1 MSSRA
6 AVAESV
12 ADAAA
17 ERSGLWLTR
26 LGVLLGLLGIVSA
39 AWYVNRQPAEKAT
52 TPIVTAS
59 IRPPDTQIG
68 GRVVL
73 GSSSLF
79 AGIPGGAKL
88 SIQEIR
94 DWLDDPKN
102 HEPLDFELPL
112 WLRGS
117 LDELKIPAKDP
128 LTRAKIELGRQ
139 LFVESRFTD
148 GGLDCVTCHAPTQHF
163 TRATVFTEHKNAPT
177 MLNRILSTHQ
187 FWDGRAVSLE
197 HQVEFP
203 IRHLQEMD
211 TTPEDCEQRLSAS
224 EGYRLQFEAIY
235 GELSYANMTRA
246 IAAFERALVTGP
258 AAYDYHVA
266 LKRFE
271 GRERAS
277 LTPEEQSLYDEAA
290 AGANQRPFSPAAER
304 GMELFFSDR
313 TGCSNCHSGPNFT
326 DEQFHNLGIG
336 AGYEYL
342 HEFGG
347 YYIPDDGRYRVTNDE
362 ADYAAF
368 KTPSLRNV
376 KGTAPYMHDG
386 SLGTLQEVIAFLVA
400 GGRPNKN
407 LSPLIR
413 KLDLGPT
420 EIQDLVAFL
429 ESLSGDVPVVAMDH
443 LPK

>member
-1 MSSRA
+1 MADSA
-6 AVAESV
+6 TPVES
-12 ADAAA
+12 
-17 ERSGLWLTR
+17 ERSGVWLPR
-26 LGVLLGLLGIVSA
+26 LCVLLGLLGIASA
-39 AWYVNRQPAEKAT
+39 AWYVNRRPVEKQTA
-52 TPIVTAS
+52 PVVTAS
-59 IRPPDTQIG
+59 VRPPDTRIG

-73 GSSSLF
+73 GSNSLF

-117 LDELKIPAKDP
+117 RAELKIPANDP

-163 TRATVFTEHKNAPT
+163 TRATIFTEHKNAPT

-203 IRHLQEMD
+203 IRHPQEMN

-224 EGYRLQFEAIY
+224 EGYRMQFEAIY
-235 GELSYANMTRA
+235 GEISYLNMTKA

-258 AAYDYHVA
+258 GAYDYHVV
-266 LKRFE
+266 LQRFAD
-271 GRERAS
+271 RDS
-277 LTPEEQSLYDEAA
+277 STLTSEEQSQLDEAA
-290 AGANQRPFSPAAER
+290 AGSKQRPFSPAAER
-304 GMELFFSDR
+304 GKELFFSDR
-313 TGCSNCHSGPNFT
+313 SGCFNCHSGPNFS

-336 AGYEYL
+336 AGYQYL

-347 YYIPDDGRYRVTNDE
+347 YHIPDDGRYRVTNDE

-368 KTPSLRNV
+368 KTPTLRNV
-376 KGTAPYMHDG
+376 KGTASYMHDG
-386 SLGTLQEVIAFLVA
+386 SLGTLQEVVEFLVA

-407 LSPLIR
+407 LSPLIH

-429 ESLSGDVPVVAMDH
+429 ESLSGDVPVVALDH
-443 LPK
+443 LPE

>member
-1 MSSRA
+1 M
-6 AVAESV
+6 
-12 ADAAA
+12 
-17 ERSGLWLTR
+17 
-26 LGVLLGLLGIVSA
+26 
-39 AWYVNRQPAEKAT
+39 
-52 TPIVTAS
+52 
-59 IRPPDTQIG
+59 
-68 GRVVL
+68 VL
-73 GSSSLF
+73 GSNSLF

-112 WLRGS
+112 WLRAS
-117 LDELKIPAKDP
+117 RDELKIPANDP

-163 TRATVFTEHKNAPT
+163 TRAAVFTEHKNAPT

-187 FWDGRAVSLE
+187 FWDGRAASLE
-197 HQVEFP
+197 HQIEFP
-203 IRHLQEMD
+203 VRHPQEMN
-211 TTPEDCEQRLSAS
+211 TTPEDCEQRLSAT
-224 EGYRLQFEAIY
+224 EGYRMQFEGIY
-235 GELSYANMTRA
+235 GEVSYLNMTKA

-258 AAYDYHVA
+258 AAYDYHVVLEQFA
-266 LKRFE
+266 NRDRSTF
-271 GRERAS
+271 
-277 LTPEEQSLYDEAA
+277 TPEEQAQYDEAA
-290 AGANQRPFSPAAER
+290 AGAKRTPFSPAAER
-304 GMELFFSDR
+304 GRELFFSDR

-326 DEQFHNLGIG
+326 DEQFHNLGLG
-336 AGYEYL
+336 AGRQYL

-347 YYIPDDGRYRVTNDE
+347 FYIPDDGRYRVTNVE

-376 KGTAPYMHDG
+376 KETTPFMHDG
-386 SLGTLQEVIAFLVA
+386 SLGTLPDVVEFLVA

-407 LSPLIR
+407 LSPLIQ

-429 ESLSGDVPVVAMDH
+429 EALSGDVPVVAMDH
-443 LPK
+443 LPE